1 MMGDT
6 SKQIKGRDRKK
17 GRCKMEVRNRK
28 RLVWNEDRN
37 EDSNGTRED
46 RGKQYRFGGRDRAGD
61 KGMV

>member
-6 SKQIKGRDRKK
+6 SKQMKGRDRKK

-28 RLVWNEDRN
+28 RLVWSGKGN
-37 EDSNGTRED
+37 EDSDGTRED
-46 RGKQYRFGGRDRAGD
+46 RGEQPRFGGRDRAGD